1 MTLPGDTSES
11 SMDVFSTPKIKGEEQ
26 AYVPY
31 LFARDTIVR
40 VVNDMKDMKSRHVTV
55 ISQIEMNYKMIE
67 DETQV
72 CLPLYPILICYQ
84 TFQ

>member
-1 MTLPGDTSES
+1 MPHVLCNAWFILISDSKSVVS
-11 SMDVFSTPKIKGEEQ
+11 SGLLSPPKMKGEEQ

-40 VVNDMKDMKSRHVTV
+40 IVNDMHKMKESHIGV
-55 ISQIEMNYKMIE
+55 ISQIELNYKMIE

-72 CLPLYPILICYQ
+72 NIS
-84 TFQ
+84 